1 MIDIVVLNYND
12 WNRTLQY
19 VEDIKDYE
27 IIDHIVVVDNNS
39 DDDSFNQLQLIKNDK
54 IFIIQSGKNGGYGFG
69 NNFGVLFCHQEFN
82 SKYVA
87 ITNPDVSYSEDCLKE
102 CILFLKEHEKDKYAV
117 VAPLMKN
124 INEVVVRSAWILPN
138 WLTYTVAFLKGFNH
152 FHRMEYVQT
161 NGAEYATCDCVAGS
175 MLIIDTHAFIDSG
188 MYDENIF
195 LYCEEIVLG
204 FRLKTKGY
212 RSALLG
218 TVSFIHAHSQSINR
232 SISNKLKQQHIL
244 WKSREYVLKAYYR
257 INPFQQVIVKI
268 VKQLSLLEFWLER
281 KLRKDNN

>member
-54 IFIIQSGKNGGYGFG
+54 VFVIQSGKNGGYGFG

-87 ITNPDVSYSEDCLKE
+87 ITNPDVSYSEECLKE
-102 CILFLKEHEKDKYAV
+102 CISFLKEHEKDKYAV

-124 INEVVVRSAWILPN
+124 INEVVVRSAWMLPN
-138 WLTYTVAFLKGFNH
+138 WFTYTVAFLKGFNH
-152 FHRMEYVQT
+152 FHRMEYVKT
-161 NGAEYATCDCVAGS
+161 NEAEYATCDCVAGS

-195 LYCEEIVLG
+195 LYCEELVLG
-204 FRLKTKGY
+204 FRLKAKGY
-212 RSALLG
+212 RSAVLG

-232 SISNKLKQQHIL
+232 SISNKLKQQNIL

-257 INPFQQVIVKI
+257 ITPFQQVIVKI
-268 VKQLSLLEFWLER
+268 VKRLSLLEFWLEG